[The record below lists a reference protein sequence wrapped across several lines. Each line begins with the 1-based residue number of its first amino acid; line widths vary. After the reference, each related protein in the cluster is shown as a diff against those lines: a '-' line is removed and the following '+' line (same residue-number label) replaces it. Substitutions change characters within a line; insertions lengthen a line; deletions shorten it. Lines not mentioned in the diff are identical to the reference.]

1 MSIHAIFGFFSIKM
15 LPLLWAVLGIGILIT
30 IHECGHFVFCKLFGV
45 HTPTFSIGFG
55 PEIFRKKIGTTNFR
69 LAAIPLG
76 GYVEIAGHAEVGQG
90 AQEFAS
96 AVGPESFESKPY
108 WQKVLV
114 MSGGIIFN
122 LIFAIVVLASLFMV
136 GSSGPQAVIVGNVV
150 KDSAAELAD
159 IKTGDAIININDRAL
174 ADDAGQVLRDAREVL
189 LHEIRSTPNGS
200 VRMLIRRGG
209 DVIVRTFTLGSRE
222 EDGKAIGVL
231 GAELATPLPRLPFFS
246 AIAAGA
252 SETFKMAGMVLYGIK
267 YLFAHRTLEGAGGP
281 VMIMSMISGAAQHGL
296 SALLLFLAFISINLA
311 MLNILP
317 LPVLD
322 GGQIAFISVE
332 AILRRQIPLS
342 IKNGISMVSW
352 LLLMGLFV
360 FLTYRDIV
368 TLFGSKLTALYH
380 KVVGLWR

>member
-1 MSIHAIFGFFSIKM
+1 MSIHAIFGFFSVKM
-15 LPLLWAVLGIGILIT
+15 LPLIWAVLGIGILIT

-55 PEIFRKKIGTTNFR
+55 PEIFRKKIGATNFR

-90 AQEFAS
+90 AQEYAA
-96 AVGPESFESKPY
+96 AVGPDSFESKPY

-114 MSGGIIFN
+114 MSGGILFN
-122 LIFAIVVLASLFMV
+122 LIFAILVLSALFMV
-136 GSSGPQAVIVGNVV
+136 GSSGPQAVMVGNVI
-150 KDSAAELAD
+150 KGSAAELAD
-159 IKTGDAIININDRAL
+159 IKTGDAIINVNDNSL
-174 ADDAGQVLRDAREVL
+174 IDDAGQVLTDAREIL

-200 VRMLIRRGG
+200 VRMLIRREGE
-209 DVIVRTFTLGSRE
+209 VIVRTFTLGSRE

-231 GAELATPLPRLPFFS
+231 GAELATPLPKLSFFS
-246 AIAAGA
+246 AIAAGVR
-252 SETFKMAGMVLYGIK
+252 ETFKMAGMVLYGIK

-311 MLNILP
+311 MLNLLP
-317 LPVLD
+317 IPVFD

-342 IKNGISMVSW
+342 IKNGINIASW

-368 TLFGSKLTALYH
+368 TLFGNKLTALYQ
-380 KVVGLWR
+380 KVIGLWR